1 MKVEAFDFNLP
12 EENIAL
18 RPAQPR
24 DSARLLY
31 VGARAQFQDKIMRDL
46 PDFFSDGELIIVNNT
61 KVIPARLAA
70 TRSREGATGAQIE
83 VTLIERLGPV
93 TWRAFVKP
101 AKRLKSGDV
110 LHFKNISARVVS
122 RHEASAEIEFD
133 LPAAQMDI
141 ALVENGA
148 MPLPPYI
155 AGKRKPDARDNED
168 YQTIFAMHDGA
179 VAAPTAGLH
188 FTPELIST
196 LEAKNVHFAEVTLHV
211 GPGTFLPVKVDDI
224 RTHKMHSEWGEVSQP
239 VADLINQTK
248 QAGKRI
254 TCVGTTSL
262 RLVES
267 AASSTV
273 PNTIEAFSGDTD
285 IFISPGFQFQI
296 ADRLLTNFHLPKS
309 TLFMLVSAFSGL
321 ETMQNAYAHAIDTG
335 YRFYS
340 YGDGCLLERQE

>member
-12 EENIAL
+12 ETSIAL

-31 VGARAQFQDKIMRDL
+31 VDARAHFQDKIMREL

-61 KVIPARLAA
+61 KVIPARLEAL
-70 TRSREGATGAQIE
+70 RSREGASGAQIE

-93 TWRAFVKP
+93 NWRAFVKP
-101 AKRLKSGDV
+101 AKRLKPEDI
-110 LHFKNISARVVS
+110 LHFNTITARVVS
-122 RHEASAEIEFD
+122 RQEASAEIEFD
-133 LPAAQMDI
+133 LPAEQMEL
-141 ALVENGA
+141 ALAENGA

-155 AGKRKPDARDNED
+155 AGKRKPDAQDNDD
-168 YQTIFAMHDGA
+168 YQTIFALHDGA

-188 FTPELIST
+188 FTPDLI
-196 LEAKNVHFAEVTLHV
+196 AKLKAQNVRFAEVTLHV

-248 QAGKRI
+248 QNGKKI

-267 AASSTV
+267 AASQKN
-273 PNTIEAFSGDTD
+273 PNTIEAFAGDTD
-285 IFISPGFQFQI
+285 IFISPGFKFQI

-321 ETMQNAYAHAIDTG
+321 ETMQKAYAHAIDTG